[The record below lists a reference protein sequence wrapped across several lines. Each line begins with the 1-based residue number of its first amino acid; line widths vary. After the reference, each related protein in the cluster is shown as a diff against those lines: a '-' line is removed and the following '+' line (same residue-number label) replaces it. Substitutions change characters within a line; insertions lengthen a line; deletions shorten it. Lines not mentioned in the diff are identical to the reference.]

1 MQVMFGN
8 WKYIFKNFWYIMPF
22 AVLPALFLAL
32 SLDYR
37 AISAFM
43 HTLVSGDPRVRFD
56 MMFRALSLIRIDSV
70 LGGIYSG
77 LGVVIV
83 ALFATFI
90 FALAEKHM
98 RIGKRTLGGVFT
110 QFGNLIGPVF
120 FVTLFYLLMYEV
132 WAVVLSA
139 VCFSIS
145 AVNSATLCYLLVLLA
160 FVVISAVLLFL
171 AATFYLWIPC
181 MQITCFK
188 PYHAFVYSYR
198 LMAGVRGKLMAAF
211 ALSFAVFCAVVGAS
225 VFLPEYVLL
234 PVAFLL
240 FLFLFPGF
248 CVRMETVYF
257 KTDKLDREDLIRS
270 YREL

>member
-1 MQVMFGN
+1 MHVMFGN
-8 WKYIFKNFWYIMPF
+8 WKYIFKNFWYVMPF

-37 AISAFM
+37 AISALM
-43 HTLVSGDPRVRFD
+43 NGLVSGNPRVDFV

-77 LGVVIV
+77 LGVIVV
-83 ALFATFI
+83 ALSAAFV

-98 RIGKRTLGGVFT
+98 RIGKRTLGGVFD
-110 QFGNLIGPVF
+110 QFGNLILPVF
-120 FVTLFYLLMYEV
+120 FVTLFYLALYEV
-132 WAVVLSA
+132 WTVVVSA
-139 VCFSIS
+139 VGFAIS
-145 AVNSATLCYLLVLLA
+145 AVNSAKLCYLLTALA
-160 FVVISAVLLFL
+160 FVILVAVLFFL

-198 LMAGVRGKLMAAF
+198 LMAGVRGKLIAAF
-211 ALSFAVFCAVVGAS
+211 ALSFAVFCIVVGAS
-225 VFLPEYVLL
+225 VFLPEYVFL
-234 PVAFLL
+234 PIAFLL
-240 FLFLFPGF
+240 YLFLFPGF

>member
-1 MQVMFGN
+1 
-8 WKYIFKNFWYIMPF
+8 MPF

-98 RIGKRTLGGVFT
+98 RIG
-110 QFGNLIGPVF
+110 NLIGPVF
-120 FVTLFYLLMYEV
+120 FVSLFYLLMYEV